1 MHPDTLQGQQSWVEW
16 EERSGILNAV
26 VEGKRD
32 EAEKAMRRGRE
43 MYVPRRGEEIERK
56 VISGDLRSRSFVE
69 VCAADRSVMDFR
81 MC

>member
-43 MYVPRRGEEIERK
+43 M
-56 VISGDLRSRSFVE
+56 
-69 VCAADRSVMDFR
+69 
-81 MC
+81 